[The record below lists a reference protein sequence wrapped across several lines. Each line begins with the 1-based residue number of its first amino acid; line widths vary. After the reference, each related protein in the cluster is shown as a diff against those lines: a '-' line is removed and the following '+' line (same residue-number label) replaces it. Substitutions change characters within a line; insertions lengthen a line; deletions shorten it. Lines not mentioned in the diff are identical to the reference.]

1 MVFGH
6 RCGSWAASVVGL
18 LLVSGVTGCLESS
31 TSGPGEEVA
40 AVIVEPSQAT
50 IDVDGTVQLT
60 GTVFTSS
67 GSVLQSEIVWTTSDV
82 VVAEVDEDGLVRGAS
97 PGTATVFAFSEGR
110 TGSSEITVLDPG
122 PQVPDRRADPTK
134 E

>member
-1 MVFGH
+1 MELGQK
-6 RCGSWAASVVGL
+6 SWTWLASVACL
-18 LLVSGVTGCLESS
+18 LLVAGLTGCRLESS

-40 AVIVEPSQAT
+40 AVLVEPSQAT
-50 IDVDGTVQLT
+50 IDVDDTVQLT

-67 GSVLQSEIVWTTSDV
+67 GSVLQKEIVWTTSDV

-110 TGSSEITVLDPG
+110 TGSSEITVRDPG
-122 PQVPDRRADPTK
+122 SS
-134 E
+134 